1 MKMYKALL
9 LTILATILLLV
20 AVTTAGADASTR
32 ITWYV
37 ISSGGGHAY
46 SPNYT
51 LDATAGQ
58 AAPGLSYSTNF
69 RLGSGFW
76 YVMGVPEVVQIRV
89 FLPVVLKSY
98 P

>member
-1 MKMYKALL
+1 MKTYKALL
-9 LTILATILLLV
+9 LTMLATILLLV
-20 AVTTAGADASTR
+20 AVTTAGADANTR

-37 ISSGGGHAY
+37 VSGGGGDMS
-46 SPNYT
+46 SPNYS
-51 LDATAGQ
+51 LDATVGQ

-76 YVMGVPEVVQIRV
+76 YVVGVPEVVQIRV